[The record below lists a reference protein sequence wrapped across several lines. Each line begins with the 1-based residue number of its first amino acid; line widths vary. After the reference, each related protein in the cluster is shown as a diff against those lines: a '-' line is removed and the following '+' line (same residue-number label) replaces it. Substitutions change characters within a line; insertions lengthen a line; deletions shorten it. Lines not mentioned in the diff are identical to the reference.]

1 MNTQEAILF
10 LSNKGIKVH
19 AKDNKYIVYWN
30 DGSIWQRWLGS
41 KLGYEQMH
49 SGREIVKLA
58 HEMRDSV
65 SIPSLGKNVKNFS
78 NSKDRARTRDL
89 VAIGDFDS
97 IPANKRTNQADRW
110 DFD

>member
-19 AKDNKYIVYWN
+19 AKDDKYTVYWN
-30 DGSIWQRWLGS
+30 DGSIWQSWLGRE
-41 KLGYEQMH
+41 LGYEQMH

-58 HEMRDSV
+58 RQMRDSG
-65 SIPSLGKNVKNFS
+65 SIPSLGKNVKSFS

-89 VAIGDFDS
+89 VSIGDFDS
-97 IPANKRTNQADRW
+97 IPLNKRTAESDRW
-110 DFD
+110 DWD